1 MSGASAD
8 RQAPEN
14 LPAIVQAHSPVAS
27 MVGRFSFKTAFRH
40 PCPVDHRLP
49 HKIVEH
55 FCQID
60 FSLLHQQGLSYVCL
74 DLDNTLMAQRDEVIS
89 PSVVEHLNQARKAGY
104 IKELCLISNVIFRGK
119 RLQRL
124 ERIAAEL
131 NVIHFYPATFFTRKP
146 TAKPFLWAIDTL
158 GAHPSEMVMVGDQI
172 FADIVGANKMGFHT
186 ILVKPI
192 ASDHWSTSL
201 TGRRWREL
209 LFLRQYL
216 LSYR

>member
-1 MSGASAD
+1 MSGASAGQ
-8 RQAPEN
+8 QAPEN
-14 LPAIVQAHSPVAS
+14 LPTIAQAHGTVAS

-89 PSVVEHLNQARKAGY
+89 PNVVEHLNRARKAGY
-104 IKELCLISNVIFRGK
+104 IKDLCLISNVIFRGK

-131 NVIHFYPATFFTRKP
+131 NVNASNIHR
-146 TAKPFLWAIDTL
+146 AIKSVLKKVDSRTTEQAIYKL
-158 GAHPSEMVMVGDQI
+158 APRWLVEEIVKSTWMVS
-172 FADIVGANKMGFHT
+172 ADAVIVDG
-186 ILVKPI
+186 
-192 ASDHWSTSL
+192 
-201 TGRRWREL
+201 
-209 LFLRQYL
+209 
-216 LSYR
+216 